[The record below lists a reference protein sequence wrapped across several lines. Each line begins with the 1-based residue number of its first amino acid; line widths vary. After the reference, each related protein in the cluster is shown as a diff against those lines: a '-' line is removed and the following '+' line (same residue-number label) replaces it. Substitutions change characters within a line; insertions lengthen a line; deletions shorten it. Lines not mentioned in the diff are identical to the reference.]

1 MLIGLNLKLPRPN
14 VVAGV
19 GGGAGGGAL
28 LAADPSLYLDFIAGQ
43 TGYFGDSADQTLDL
57 SFTGQQYQVAATT
70 APTYGPGLYLVQG

>member
-43 TGYFGDSADQTLDL
+43 TGSYGDSADQTLDL
-57 SFTGQQYQVAATT
+57 NFLEPQFEIAATN
-70 APTYGPGLYLVQG
+70 APTYGPGQYLVQG